1 MPGLRGRAPA
11 RPACV
16 GYAVSPAA
24 AGRKALLASRQN
36 AIFSFT
42 MLLFMVGTSHFF
54 TAGNFKSFP
63 SGSERGA
70 YWAIALIIWLVL
82 ELNCLGV
89 IGGTGQNLTNKIY
102 ESHKNALI
110 AGGVLVV
117 VYYLAFYLT
126 LKP

>member
-1 MPGLRGRAPA
+1 M
-11 RPACV
+11 
-16 GYAVSPAA
+16 
-24 AGRKALLASRQN
+24 N
-36 AIFSFT
+36 AIYSFT

-54 TAGNFKSFP
+54 AAGKFKAFP

-89 IGGTGQNLTNKIY
+89 IGGTGQNLTNKMY

-117 VYYLAFYLT
+117 IYYLVFYVT
-126 LKP
+126 LKA